1 MTPPD
6 VRAADA
12 PRPDFQPRALVLD
25 LDGTSI
31 AEGKY
36 IHPRT
41 ETAVR
46 AAAER
51 LPVFVATGRQYV
63 SALPW
68 AQRMGV
74 SQPLV
79 CFEGA
84 VIRTLPDGSGPLGTL
99 LFERPLGAEP
109 GVNALHIARA
119 HNWFMHAYDVE
130 QLVSERDAPELHFYT
145 DIAGVSYQLVADLEP
160 ILRAGSAKAVCVIPD
175 LDEAERCLQT
185 MRRELGDQAHVTQ
198 SLRQYVEIVDPG
210 VSKSAACEIVCERLG
225 ITLRDVVAVGDA
237 PNDVDLLDAAG
248 FAVVADSGR
257 YPEVVA
263 HADVT
268 CSPPTEG
275 GVADVLESLGLV

>member
-6 VRAADA
+6 IRAADA
-12 PRPDFQPRALVLD
+12 PWPDFQPRALVLD

-31 AEGKY
+31 SQGKF

-41 ETAVR
+41 EAAVR
-46 AAAER
+46 AAAAR
-51 LPVFVATGRQYV
+51 IPVVIATGRQYV

-74 SQPLV
+74 AQPLV

-109 GVNALHIARA
+109 GVKALHTARA
-119 HNWFMHAYDVE
+119 NNWFLHAYDVE
-130 QLVSERDAPELHFYT
+130 QLVSERDSAELHFYT
-145 DIAGVSYQLVADLEP
+145 DIAGVSYRLVPDLEP
-160 ILRAGSAKAVCVIPD
+160 ILSAGSAKAVCVVPD

-185 MRRELGDQAHVTQ
+185 MRRELGDAAHVTQ
-198 SLRQYVEIVDPG
+198 SLRQYIEVVDPG

-225 ITLRDVVAVGDA
+225 VTLRDVVAIGDA

-263 HADVT
+263 HAAAT
-268 CSPPTEG
+268 CAPPTEG
-275 GVADVLESLGLV
+275 GVADVLESLGLI

>member
-6 VRAADA
+6 IRAAGA

-31 AEGKY
+31 SQGKFL
-36 IHPRT
+36 HPRT
-41 ETAVR
+41 EAAVR
-46 AAAER
+46 AAAAH
-51 LPVFVATGRQYV
+51 LPVVIATGRQYV

-109 GVNALHIARA
+109 GVQALHVARA
-119 HNWFMHAYDVE
+119 NNWFIHAYDVE
-130 QLVSERDAPELHFYT
+130 QLVSERDSPELHFYT
-145 DIAGVSYQLVADLEP
+145 DIAGVSYRLVPDLEP
-160 ILRAGSAKAVCVIPD
+160 ILRAGSAKAVCVVPD

-185 MRRELGDQAHVTQ
+185 MRRELGDSAHVTQ
-198 SLRQYVEIVDPG
+198 SLRQYVEVVDPG
-210 VSKSAACEIVCERLG
+210 VSKSAACEIVCERVG
-225 ITLRDVVAVGDA
+225 ITLRDVIAVGDA

-263 HADVT
+263 HADAT
-268 CSPPTEG
+268 CAPPTEG
-275 GVADVLESLGLV
+275 GVADVLESLGLI

>member
-1 MTPPD
+1 MIAPD
-6 VRAADA
+6 IRAADA
-12 PRPDFQPRALVLD
+12 PRPDFEPRALVLD

-31 AEGKY
+31 SQGKF

-41 ETAVR
+41 EAAVR
-46 AAAER
+46 AAAAR
-51 LPVFVATGRQYV
+51 MPVIVATGRQYV

-74 SQPLV
+74 TQPLV

-84 VIRTLPDGSGPLGTL
+84 VIRTVADESRPLGTL

-109 GVNALHIARA
+109 GVRALHVARA

-130 QLVSERDAPELHFYT
+130 QLVSERDSPELHFYT
-145 DIAGVSYQLVADLEP
+145 DIAGVSYRLVPDLEP
-160 ILRAGSAKAVCVIPD
+160 ILRAGSAKAVCVVPD

-185 MRRELGDQAHVTQ
+185 MRLELGDSAHVTQ
-198 SLRQYVEIVDPG
+198 SLRQYIEVVDPG

-225 ITLRDVVAVGDA
+225 VTLRDVVAIGDA

-268 CSPPTEG
+268 CAPPTDG
-275 GVADVLESLGLV
+275 GVADALEALGLI

>member
-6 VRAADA
+6 IRAADA
-12 PRPDFQPRALVLD
+12 PRPDFEPRALVLD

-31 AEGKY
+31 SQGKF

-41 ETAVR
+41 EAAVR
-46 AAAER
+46 AAAAR
-51 LPVFVATGRQYV
+51 MPVCIATGRQYV

-74 SQPLV
+74 TQPLV

-109 GVNALHIARA
+109 GVKALHVARA
-119 HNWFMHAYDVE
+119 NNWFMHAYDVE
-130 QLVSERDAPELHFYT
+130 QLVSERDSPELHFYT
-145 DIAGVSYQLVADLEP
+145 DIAGVSYKLVPDLEP

-185 MRRELGDQAHVTQ
+185 MRRELGDTAHVTQ
-198 SLRQYVEIVDPG
+198 SLRQYVEVVDPG

-225 ITLRDVVAVGDA
+225 ITLGNVIAIGDA

-248 FAVVADSGR
+248 FAVVADSAR

-263 HADVT
+263 HADAT
-268 CSPPTEG
+268 CAPPTEG
-275 GVADVLESLGLV
+275 GVADVLEVLGLI

>member
-31 AEGKY
+31 SEGKY

-84 VIRTLPDGSGPLGTL
+84 VIRTVPDGSGPLGTL

-109 GVNALHIARA
+109 GLRALHIARA
-119 HNWFMHAYDVE
+119 HHWFMHAYDVE

-145 DIAGVSYQLVADLEP
+145 DIAGVSYELVADLEP

-225 ITLRDVVAVGDA
+225 IRLRDVVAVGDA

-248 FAVVADSGR
+248 FAAVADSGR

>member
-6 VRAADA
+6 IRAADA

-31 AEGKY
+31 SQGKFL
-36 IHPRT
+36 HPRT
-41 ETAVR
+41 EAAVR
-46 AAAER
+46 AAAAR
-51 LPVFVATGRQYV
+51 LPVIVATGRQYL

-74 SQPLV
+74 TQPLV

-84 VIRTLPDGSGPLGTL
+84 VIRTVADESRPLGTL

-109 GVNALHIARA
+109 GVRALHVAREN
-119 HNWFMHAYDVE
+119 NWFMHAYDVE
-130 QLVSERDAPELHFYT
+130 QLVSERDSPELHFYT
-145 DIAGVSYQLVADLEP
+145 DIAGVSYRLVPDLEP
-160 ILRAGSAKAVCVIPD
+160 ILRTGSAKAVCVVTD

-185 MRRELGDQAHVTQ
+185 MRRKLGAQAHVTQ
-198 SLRQYVEIVDPG
+198 SLRQYIEVVDPG
-210 VSKSAACEIVCERLG
+210 VSKSAACAIVCERLG
-225 ITLRDVVAVGDA
+225 VTLRDVIAIGDA

-263 HADVT
+263 RADAT
-268 CSPPTEG
+268 CAPPTEG
-275 GVADVLESLGLV
+275 GVADVLETLGLI

>member
-12 PRPDFQPRALVLD
+12 PRPDFRPRALVLD

-31 AEGKY
+31 SQGKF
-36 IHPRT
+36 IHPHT
-41 ETAVR
+41 EAAVR

-51 LPVFVATGRQYV
+51 MPVIVATGRQYV

-74 SQPLV
+74 TEPLV

-84 VIRTLPDGSGPLGTL
+84 VIRTMPDGSGPLGTL

-109 GVNALHIARA
+109 GVKALHVARA
-119 HNWFMHAYDVE
+119 HNWFIHAYDVE
-130 QLVSERDAPELHFYT
+130 QLVTERDAPELHFYT
-145 DIAGVSYQLVADLEP
+145 DIAGVSFRLVPDLEP

-175 LDEAERCLQT
+175 LEEAERCLRT
-185 MRRELGDQAHVTQ
+185 MRHELGDEAHVTQ
-198 SLRQYVEIVDPG
+198 SLRQYVELVDPG

-225 ITLRDVVAVGDA
+225 VTLRDVVAVGDA
-237 PNDVDLLDAAG
+237 PNDVDLLELAG

-268 CSPPTEG
+268 CAPPTDG
-275 GVADVLESLGLV
+275 GVADVLESLGLI

>member
-1 MTPPD
+1 MTPPEI
-6 VRAADA
+6 RAAHA

-31 AEGKY
+31 SQGKF

-41 ETAVR
+41 EAAVR
-46 AAAER
+46 AAAAR
-51 LPVFVATGRQYV
+51 MPVVIATGRQYV

-74 SQPLV
+74 TQPLV

-84 VIRTLPDGSGPLGTL
+84 VIRTLADGSGPLGTL
-99 LFERPLGAEP
+99 LFERPLRAEP
-109 GVNALHIARA
+109 GVQALRVARA
-119 HNWFMHAYDVE
+119 SNWFMHAYDVE
-130 QLVSERDAPELHFYT
+130 QLVSERDSPELHFYT
-145 DIAGVSYQLVADLEP
+145 DIAGVSYRLVTDLEP
-160 ILRAGSAKAVCVIPD
+160 ILRAGSAKAVCVVPD

-185 MRRELGDQAHVTQ
+185 MRRELGGAAHVTQ
-198 SLRQYVEIVDPG
+198 SLRQYIEVVDPG

-225 ITLRDVVAVGDA
+225 VTLRDVIAIGDA

-263 HADVT
+263 HADAT
-268 CSPPTEG
+268 CAPPTEG
-275 GVADVLESLGLV
+275 GVADVLETLGLI